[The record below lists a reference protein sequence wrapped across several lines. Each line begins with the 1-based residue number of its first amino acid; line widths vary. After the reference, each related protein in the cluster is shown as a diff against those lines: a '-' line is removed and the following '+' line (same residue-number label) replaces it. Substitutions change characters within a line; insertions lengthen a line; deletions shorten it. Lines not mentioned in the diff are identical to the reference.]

1 MDKRMGIIMV
11 MLMTNFLGFG
21 IIIPVLPELI
31 LQGGSERFHLYVMLA
46 VYSAT
51 SFFMSPLWGAWSDR
65 IGRKPIMMMG
75 VLGFSL
81 SFFLFGISGSNL
93 VLMYIAR
100 ILGGIFSGATTSCAV
115 AYVADIT
122 SAEQRTRSMGLVGM
136 SIGIGFIFGP
146 AIGGL
151 LSAYGLAVP
160 FFAAAGLAFLNFLI
174 ASFLLQ
180 ESLPQES
187 RRKADEPKVSRWSAW
202 NGPITYMFV
211 LMFLL
216 TFTLAGVESTL
227 QYLQIEQYQAT
238 PQDIGIIFLVSGIV
252 GALVQGGFIRKYAKQ
267 GREPMLIRTGLVLQA
282 IGFVLL
288 LFSRDVWT
296 ASIYMSIFG
305 VGNSLLRPCVT
316 SMITQT
322 TKVGQG
328 VTNGLSSAM
337 ESLGRVAGPLI
348 AGGLFEIKSALP
360 YLTGALISLGAI
372 LLLNRFLTAVRKE
385 KLGGTAA

>member
-11 MLMTNFLGFG
+11 MLITIFLGFG
-21 IIIPVLPELI
+21 IIIPVLPEMI
-31 LQGGSERFHLYVMLA
+31 VQGGSERFHLYVMLA

-65 IGRKPIMMMG
+65 IGRKPIMMAG

-81 SFFLFGISGSNL
+81 SFLLFGLSGGNL

-136 SIGIGFIFGP
+136 SIGLGFIFGP

-151 LSAYGLAVP
+151 LSVYGLAVP
-160 FFAAAGLAFLNFLI
+160 FFAAAGLALCNFLF
-174 ASFLLQ
+174 AMFLLQ
-180 ESLPQES
+180 ESLPKDQ
-187 RRKADEPKVSRWSAW
+187 RRTADEPKISRWSAFQ
-202 NGPITYMFV
+202 GPITYMFI
-211 LMFLL
+211 LMFVL

-227 QYLQIEQYQAT
+227 QYLQIDQYRAT

-267 GREPMLIRTGLVLQA
+267 GREPALIRTGLVLQA
-282 IGFVLL
+282 VGLVLL
-288 LFSRDVWT
+288 LFAKDVWT

-316 SMITQT
+316 SLITQT

-348 AGGLFEIKSALP
+348 AGGLFEIRSALP
-360 YLTGALISLGAI
+360 YLIGALISLGAI
-372 LLLNRFLTAVRKE
+372 WLLNRFLAVMRKD
-385 KLGGTAA
+385 KITGTAA